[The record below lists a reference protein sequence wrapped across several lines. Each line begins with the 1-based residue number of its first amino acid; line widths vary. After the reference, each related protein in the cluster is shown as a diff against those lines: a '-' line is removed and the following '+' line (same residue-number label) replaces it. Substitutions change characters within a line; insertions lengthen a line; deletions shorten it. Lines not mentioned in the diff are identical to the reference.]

1 MDRVVNIQKRDAE
14 QFVHRY
20 LEMWDLPPTDNIDA
34 TYDVAWLGLRND
46 SLHAVVGLVDSG
58 EMGTYVHMLM
68 HDGSAKGLRAM
79 IELTTYLFNTIDYL
93 WLLVITENHRMI
105 RFFTGLGA
113 QIVGPMHGELMM
125 RYSRFEVVA

>member
-1 MDRVVNIQKRDAE
+1 MDRIVTIQKRDAE

-20 LEMWDLPPTDNIDA
+20 LDMWELPPTDNIDL
-34 TYDVAWLGLRND
+34 TYDVTWIGLRDD
-46 SLHAVVGLVDSG
+46 SLRAVVGLVDSG

-79 IELTTYLFNTIDYL
+79 IELTKYVFDAVDRL
-93 WLLVITENHRMI
+93 WWLVITENHRMI
-105 RFFTGLGA
+105 RFFTRLGA

-125 RYSRFEVVA
+125 RYSRFEVVV